1 MAARPLDLVLLGG
14 PGSGKGTQA
23 ERLSVH
29 FNVPHISTG
38 RLFRENLKY
47 ETELGAAAKP
57 YVDRGDL
64 VPDEV
69 VNRLVQ
75 ERLAKPDTGAGVIL
89 DGLPRTVA
97 QAGALADMMT
107 LVERRPAGVPS
118 IPGSA
123 EG

>member
-38 RLFRENLKY
+38 RLFRDNLKY
-47 ETELGAAAKP
+47 ETEVGAAAKP

-75 ERLAKPDTGAGVIL
+75 GRLAQRDTGAGFIL
-89 DGLPRTVA
+89 RSLPRPGA
-97 QAGALADMMT
+97 QGEA
-107 LVERRPAGVPS
+107 PAGTVKIVARPL
-118 IPGSA
+118 GVL
-123 EG
+123 